1 MKSKFVLIIGAIVIL
16 ASLSFPQEIK
26 LVNGTKLIY
35 NLQRDGENF
44 DLTVTI
50 NSLNP
55 DRALSYEMSD
65 EKNTHG
71 ELILTQKALK
81 DSRQIITFLLGSK
94 SVLKKSL
101 AFWLSDSS
109 YNQLLNDDSTALKLD
124 DGTKFTLRKMTTSV
138 RKVDY
143 NNETMYVNYISAAQ
157 VSHNDL
163 QDLSI
168 GFTFQILEDK
178 NNPLILSAD
187 LGGLGWD
194 LSLKEIKNPKS

>member
-1 MKSKFVLIIGAIVIL
+1 MKFKFVLIIGAIVFL

-35 NLQRDGENF
+35 NLQRDGENY
-44 DLTVTI
+44 DLTITI

-55 DRALSYEMSD
+55 DRTLSYQMSD

-71 ELILTQKALK
+71 ELVLTQEALK
-81 DSRQIITFLLGSK
+81 NSKQIITFLLGSK
-94 SVLKKSL
+94 SILKKSL

-109 YNQLLNDDSTALKLD
+109 YNQLLKNDSTELKLD
-124 DGTKFTLRKMTTSV
+124 DGTNFTLRNMTTSV
-138 RKVDY
+138 RKVVY
-143 NNETMYVNYISAAQ
+143 NNETLYVNYISAAQ

-187 LGGLGWD
+187 LGNIGWE